1 MPPGAVIKQL
11 RDAAGMRYPVQRR
24 HSDMSYSF
32 DTDGRELFSTPFGI
46 DKSVNDSFHT
56 NSVFVILNV
65 ASATALSYGHP
76 LWLRERPV

>member
-1 MPPGAVIKQL
+1 
-11 RDAAGMRYPVQRR
+11 
-24 HSDMSYSF
+24 MSYSF